1 MSAGE
6 ASDVRPAAGE
16 SSDVRPA
23 AAGEASDLCP
33 AAGAECPNLRPIVG
47 ERLDLRPELVE
58 RLREPETRRRIA
70 DALIIEATGGQP
82 DPKTGL
88 PKGGATVIRAF
99 ELIREI
105 ALEPAP
111 EPVDGDGDLS
121 RYTDIELS
129 AMLARLEAEPS

>member
-6 ASDVRPAAGE
+6 GSDLRPAAGE
-16 SSDVRPA
+16 
-23 AAGEASDLCP
+23 CP
-33 AAGAECPNLRPIVG
+33 
-47 ERLDLRPELVE
+47 DLRPELVE
-58 RLREPETRRRIA
+58 RLRDPDTRRRIA

-111 EPVDGDGDLS
+111 EPVGAGGDLS

-129 AMLARLEAEPS
+129 AMLARLEAGGVPP

>member
-1 MSAGE
+1 MSPGE

-16 SSDVRPA
+16 GSDIYPA
-23 AAGEASDLCP
+23 TG
-33 AAGAECPNLRPIVG
+33 GECPNLRPVAG

-58 RLREPETRRRIA
+58 RLRDPDTRRRIA

-82 DPKTGL
+82 DPKTGI

-111 EPVDGDGDLS
+111 EPVDGDWDLS

-129 AMLARLEAEPS
+129 AMLTRLEAGGEPS

>member
-6 ASDVRPAAGE
+6 PSDVCLATAGEPSDVRPAA
-16 SSDVRPA
+16 
-23 AAGEASDLCP
+23 
-33 AAGAECPNLRPIVG
+33 G

-58 RLREPETRRRIA
+58 RLRDPKTRRQIA

-111 EPVDGDGDLS
+111 EPVDGDRDLS

-129 AMLARLEAEPS
+129 AMLTRLEAGGEPS

>member
-1 MSAGE
+1 MSAG
-6 ASDVRPAAGE
+6 V
-16 SSDVRPA
+16 
-23 AAGEASDLCP
+23 
-33 AAGAECPNLRPIVG
+33 ECPNPRPDAG
-47 ERLDLRPELVE
+47 ACPDLRPELVE
-58 RLREPETRRRIA
+58 RLQDPETRRRIA

-111 EPVDGDGDLS
+111 EPVAGDWDLS
-121 RYTDIELS
+121 RYTDIELT
-129 AMLARLEAEPS
+129 AMLTRLEASPADVEPS